1 MAEKGPNSFPIRT
14 QRNLLAD
21 PTVLDT
27 SAEVASL
34 NQYSPNPNQLP
45 TLNFQHVIA
54 IPICATYIKC
64 PDSFC
69 DLAG

>member
-1 MAEKGPNSFPIRT
+1 M
-14 QRNLLAD
+14 AD

-64 PDSFC
+64 PDSFY